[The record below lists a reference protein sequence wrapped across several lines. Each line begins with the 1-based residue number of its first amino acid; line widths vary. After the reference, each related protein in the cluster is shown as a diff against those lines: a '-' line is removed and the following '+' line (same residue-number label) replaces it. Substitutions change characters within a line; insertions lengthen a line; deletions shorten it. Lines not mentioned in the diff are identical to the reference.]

1 MASGI
6 SVKLPLTLDVN
17 DGAYSMNKTV
27 VESVKQNLKNLLL
40 TAPGERIMDPEFG
53 AGLRNLFFE
62 MNDGLTADVVR
73 SKIYEQVSVYLPFI
87 TILEINIISA
97 ENAGVL
103 SDISPNTMSVKIVY
117 HIQQI
122 SASDTLDIKFW
133 FN

>member
-1 MASGI
+1 
-6 SVKLPLTLDVN
+6 
-17 DGAYSMNKTV
+17 
-27 VESVKQNLKNLLL
+27 
-40 TAPGERIMDPEFG
+40 
-53 AGLRNLFFE
+53 

>member
-27 VESVKQNLKNLLL
+27 VESVKQNLKSLLL

-122 SASDTLDIKFW
+122 SASDTLDIKF
-133 FN
+133 

>member
-17 DGAYSMNKTV
+17 DGAYTMNKTV

-122 SASDTLDIKFW
+122 SASDTLDIKF
-133 FN
+133 

>member
-17 DGAYSMNKTV
+17 DGAYTMNKTV

>member
-17 DGAYSMNKTV
+17 DGAYTMNKTV

-62 MNDGLTADVVR
+62 MNDGLTADVIR

-122 SASDTLDIKFW
+122 SASDTLDIKF
-133 FN
+133 

>member
-122 SASDTLDIKFW
+122 SASDTLDIKF
-133 FN
+133 

>member
-103 SDISPNTMSVKIVY
+103 SDISPNTMSVNIVY

-122 SASDTLDIKFW
+122 SASDTLDIKF
-133 FN
+133 

>member
-17 DGAYSMNKTV
+17 DGAYTMNKTV

-62 MNDGLTADVVR
+62 MNDGLTADVIR